1 MKGTYSME
9 NIISYLKE
17 KYRLSSMIVSGDYA
31 EGKIGENSVFEAIAM
46 GATSPYAH
54 ESAEIDG
61 VKLDVLIYPR
71 EIFYGEISLDEFEQA
86 HEGLVVLDEDGMGS
100 WLKRMIAQQIASI
113 PLKNDEAVAD
123 ALHWCAAMAERA
135 EREDAEGLF
144 CRHWLLTDSV
154 EVYSDVCG
162 LPFLSPKKTM
172 NKMAKTD
179 PEAAEIHLRA
189 MGTMDK
195 AALADWVALL
205 NRRFEERKAQK

>member
-1 MKGTYSME
+1 MKGIDME
-9 NIISYLKE
+9 KIINYLKE

-31 EGKIGENSVFEAIAM
+31 EGNVHPGSIFEAIAM

-54 ESAEIDG
+54 ETETVEG

-71 EIFYGEISLDEFEQA
+71 EIFYGEIALDEFEQA

-100 WLKRMIAQQIASI
+100 WLKRMIANQIASI
-113 PLKNDEAVAD
+113 PLKPDEAVLD
-123 ALHWCAAMAERA
+123 ALHWCSAMAERA
-135 EREDAEGLF
+135 AEADAEGLF

-172 NKMAKTD
+172 SKMAKND

-189 MGTMDK
+189 MGSMDHK
-195 AALADWVALL
+195 ALIAWVELL
-205 NRRFEERKAQK
+205 KKRFEERKKRA

>member
-1 MKGTYSME
+1 ME
-9 NIISYLKE
+9 KIIAYLKE

-31 EGKIGENSVFEAIAM
+31 LGEVGPDSVFEAIAM

-54 ESAEIDG
+54 ETETVEG
-61 VKLDVLIYPR
+61 VKLDVLVYPR
-71 EIFYGEISLDEFEQA
+71 EIFYGEIALDEFEQA

-113 PLKNDEAVAD
+113 PLKPDEAVLD
-123 ALHWCAAMAERA
+123 ALHWCRAMAERA
-135 EREDAEGLF
+135 EKCDAEGLF

-172 NKMAKTD
+172 SKMAKSD
-179 PEAAEIHLRA
+179 PEAAKIHLHA
-189 MGTMDK
+189 MGSMDSE
-195 AALADWVALL
+195 ALTAWVELL
-205 NRRFEERKAQK
+205 EKRFEERKKGE

>member
-1 MKGTYSME
+1 ME
-9 NIISYLKE
+9 KIVAYLKE

-31 EGKIGENSVFEAIAM
+31 EGNIRPDSIFEAIAM

-54 ESAEIDG
+54 ESGVVEG

-71 EIFYGEISLDEFEQA
+71 EIFYGEIALDEFEAA
-86 HEGLVVLDEDGMGS
+86 HEGLVVLDEDGMAS

-113 PLKNDEAVAD
+113 PLKPTEALEE
-123 ALHWCAAMAERA
+123 ALHWCRSMCLRSAQP
-135 EREDAEGLF
+135 DAEGLF

-162 LPFLSPKKTM
+162 EPFLSPKKTM
-172 NKMAKTD
+172 SKMAKHD

-189 MGTMDK
+189 MGSMNHADL
-195 AALADWVALL
+195 AAWVELL
-205 NRRFEERKAQK
+205 EKRFEERK

>member
-1 MKGTYSME
+1 ME
-9 NIISYLKE
+9 KIIKYLKE
-17 KYRLSSMIVSGDYA
+17 KYRLSSMIVSGDFA
-31 EGKIGENSVFEAIAM
+31 EGNIRSGSVFEAIAM

-54 ESAEIDG
+54 ECGEFDG

-71 EIFYGEISLDEFEQA
+71 EIFYGEIALDEFEQA

-113 PLKNDEAVAD
+113 PLKNDEAVLD
-123 ALHWCAAMAERA
+123 ALHWCESMAERA
-135 EREDAEGLF
+135 GVEDAEGLF

-172 NKMAKTD
+172 SKMAKSD

-189 MGTMDK
+189 MGSMDHG
-195 AALADWVALL
+195 ALL
-205 NRRFEERKAQK
+205 AWVELLKARFEARKKAE

>member
-1 MKGTYSME
+1 MKGNNME
-9 NIISYLKE
+9 KIISYLKD

-31 EGKIGENSVFEAIAM
+31 EDSIRPGSVFEAIAM

-54 ESAEIDG
+54 ETAEIEG

-100 WLKRMIAQQIASI
+100 WLKRMIANQIASI
-113 PLKNDEAVAD
+113 PLKSDEAVLD
-123 ALHWCAAMAERA
+123 ALHWCSSMAERA
-135 EREDAEGLF
+135 ETEDAEGLF

-172 NKMAKTD
+172 SKMAKYD
-179 PEAAEIHLRA
+179 SEAAEIHLRA
-189 MGTMDK
+189 MGSMDK
-195 AALADWVALL
+195 AALNDWVELL
-205 NRRFEERKAQK
+205 HKRFEERKSKR

>member
-1 MKGTYSME
+1 ME
-9 NIISYLKE
+9 KIIAYLKE

-31 EGKIGENSVFEAIAM
+31 EGSIKADSVFEAIAM

-54 ESAEIDG
+54 ETAAVDG

-71 EIFYGEISLDEFEQA
+71 EIFYGEIALDEFESA

-100 WLKRMIAQQIASI
+100 WLKRMVAQQIASI
-113 PLKNDEAVAD
+113 PLKPREAVAD
-123 ALHWCAAMAERA
+123 SLHWCRSMAARAAET
-135 EREDAEGLF
+135 DAEGLF

-162 LPFLSPKKTM
+162 QPFLSPKKTM
-172 NKMAKTD
+172 SKMAKSD

-189 MGTMDK
+189 MGSMDH
-195 AALADWVALL
+195 ASLMAWVELL
-205 NRRFEERKAQK
+205 EKRFEQK

>member
-1 MKGTYSME
+1 MKGKNME
-9 NIISYLKE
+9 KIINYLKE

-31 EGKIGENSVFEAIAM
+31 EGNIRGGSTFEAIAM

-54 ESAEIDG
+54 ETAEIEG

-71 EIFYGEISLDEFEQA
+71 EIFYGEIALDEFEQA

-113 PLKNDEAVAD
+113 PLKSDEAVMD
-123 ALHWCAAMAERA
+123 ALHWCDSMAQRA
-135 EREDAEGLF
+135 ETEDAEGLF

-172 NKMAKTD
+172 SKMAKLD

-189 MGTMDK
+189 MGSMDK
-195 AALADWVALL
+195 SALRVWVELL
-205 NRRFEERKAQK
+205 HRRFEERKRKR